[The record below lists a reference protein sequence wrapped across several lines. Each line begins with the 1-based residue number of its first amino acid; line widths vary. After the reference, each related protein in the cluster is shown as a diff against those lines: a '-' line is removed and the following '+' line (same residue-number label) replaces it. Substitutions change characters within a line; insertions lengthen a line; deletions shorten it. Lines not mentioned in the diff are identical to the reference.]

1 MRLRAAVSIKKHQVL
16 QLQRAA
22 FERKVD
28 LDASWCIR
36 FHHKPAWRQDM
47 QPIRVA
53 PSRRCLIALA
63 VAGAFALPM
72 QAQAQKAVEFR
83 YGHMNPPTSAAG
95 MQAQWLAEE
104 IGKRT
109 SGGVK
114 VTVYP
119 SSQLGKLQ
127 ELAEAVSTGTIALSH
142 NTAAGIGSLHEP
154 FAALDTPYLYRDV
167 DHLMK
172 VMDVG
177 SPVMKKLNDGLI
189 KDAGV
194 RVLYAYY
201 FGTRHLTTNKAIKQP
216 SDLAGLKI
224 RAIPFP
230 IYMTTVEAMGAVP
243 VPVDWSEVPT
253 ALATGKVN
261 GQENPVNVV
270 LSSKLYETQ
279 SHLMQTGHIMNAQVI
294 VINEKAWQ
302 GLAPAQREQLTA
314 AAAEVR
320 RRATEM
326 VRSQEASETEE
337 LKKNKMTVIGPAEGL
352 NLAAFQTSVRK
363 AVDAKFG
370 AKYGELYKAIEAV
383 K

>member
-1 MRLRAAVSIKKHQVL
+1 MLPTRFRITRRAAGL
-16 QLQRAA
+16 LAA
-22 FERKVD
+22 AG
-28 LDASWCIR
+28 L
-36 FHHKPAWRQDM
+36 
-47 QPIRVA
+47 
-53 PSRRCLIALA
+53 AL
-63 VAGAFALPM
+63 GALGTAH
-72 QAQAQKAVEFR
+72 AQKTVEFR
-83 YGHMNPPTSAAG
+83 YGHMNPPNSAAG
-95 MQAQWLAEE
+95 LQAQWLAEE
-104 IGKRT
+104 IAKRT
-109 SGGVK
+109 SGSVK

-172 VMDVG
+172 VMDVN
-177 SPVMKKLNDGLI
+177 SPVMKKLNEGLV

-201 FGTRHLTTNKAIKQP
+201 FGTRHLTANKAVKQP
-216 SDLAGLKI
+216 SDLSGLKI

-230 IYMTTVEAMGAVP
+230 IYMTTVEGMGAVP

-279 SHLMQTGHIMNAQVI
+279 SHMMQTGHIMNAQVI

-302 GLAPAQREQLTA
+302 NLSPAQREQLTA
-314 AAAEVR
+314 AANEVR
-320 RRATEM
+320 RRATEA
-326 VRSQEASETEE
+326 VRSQEATETEE
-337 LKKNKMTVIGPAEGL
+337 LKKHKMTVVGSAEGL
-352 NLAAFQTSVRK
+352 NLTAFRTNVRK
-363 AVDAKFG
+363 AVDQKFG
-370 AKYGELYKAIEAV
+370 ARYGELYKAIEAV

>member
-1 MRLRAAVSIKKHQVL
+1 M
-16 QLQRAA
+16 
-22 FERKVD
+22 D
-28 LDASWCIR
+28 
-36 FHHKPAWRQDM
+36 
-47 QPIRVA
+47 
-53 PSRRCLIALA
+53 SRRSGLLRRGLLALA
-63 VAGAFALPM
+63 TACAFSTPAL
-72 QAQAQKAVEFR
+72 AQKTLEWR
-83 YGHMNPPTSAAG
+83 YGHMNPPNSAAG
-95 MQAQWLAEE
+95 MQAQWLSEE
-104 IGKRT
+104 IAKRT
-109 SGGVK
+109 NGAIK
-114 VTVYP
+114 ITVYP

-142 NTAAGIGSLHEP
+142 NTAGAIGSLHDP

-177 SPVMKKLNDGLI
+177 SPVMKKLNDGLV

-201 FGTRHLTTNKAIKQP
+201 FGTRHLTTNKLIRKPA
-216 SDLAGLKI
+216 DLAGLKI

-270 LSSKLYETQ
+270 LSSKLYESQ
-279 SHLMQTGHIMNAQVI
+279 SHLMQTGHIMNAQII
-294 VINEKAWQ
+294 VVNERTWQ
-302 GLAPAQREQLTA
+302 GLTPQLREQVSA

-320 RRATEM
+320 RKATEM
-326 VRSQEASETEE
+326 VRNQEATETEE
-337 LKKNKMTVIGPAEGL
+337 LKKNKMTIVGPAEGL
-352 NLAAFQTSVRK
+352 DLAAFRS
-363 AVDAKFG
+363 AVSKTVDIKFG

-383 K
+383 R

>member
-1 MRLRAAVSIKKHQVL
+1 MT
-16 QLQRAA
+16 
-22 FERKVD
+22 
-28 LDASWCIR
+28 
-36 FHHKPAWRQDM
+36 
-47 QPIRVA
+47 
-53 PSRRCLIALA
+53 PSRFTLPRRSLLALA
-63 VAGAFALPM
+63 AACAFAAPAL
-72 QAQAQKAVEFR
+72 AQKTIEWR
-83 YGHMNPPTSAAG
+83 YGHMNPPNSAAG
-95 MQAQWLAEE
+95 QQAQWLSEE
-104 IGKRT
+104 IAKRT
-109 SGGVK
+109 GGAVK

-142 NTAAGIGSLHEP
+142 NTAAAIGSLHEP

-172 VMDVG
+172 VMDVN
-177 SPVMKKLNDGLI
+177 SPVMKTLNEGLVQ
-189 KDAGV
+189 DAGV

-201 FGTRHLTTNKAIKQP
+201 FGTRHLTTNKAVKSP
-216 SDLAGLKI
+216 ADLAGQKI

-270 LSSKLYETQ
+270 LSSKLYESQ

-294 VINEKAWQ
+294 VVNERAWQ
-302 GLAPAQREQLTA
+302 NLSPQLREQISA

-320 RRATEM
+320 RKATES

-337 LKKNKMTVIGPAEGL
+337 LKKHKMTIVGTAQGL
-352 NLAAFQTSVRK
+352 DVGAFRTAVRK
-363 AVDAKFG
+363 AADQKFG
-370 AKYGELYKAIEAV
+370 AKWGDLYKAIEAV
-383 K
+383 R